1 MNRHFLILVTGL
13 AFMAACEPSGQP
25 GPETPREHA
34 EKHAQPGYVCP
45 MHPQVTSDEA
55 GSCPI
60 CGMDLVRRMPEG
72 DAGGSREILYYRH
85 PHKPEITANAPM
97 KDEMG
102 MDYIPVYADEG
113 VDGDGV
119 LISAEVRNNLGVRVA
134 EVERGILPRTISAV
148 GQVNYDE
155 SRVQHVHARAEGW
168 VERLFVS
175 SVGDRVARGDPLLEL
190 YSSRLVTA
198 QEEYLQALRLG
209 GEGLITASETRL
221 RALGISDDEIRRVRE
236 GNAGDGRIVYRAPS
250 DGVVTELG
258 IRDGMYV
265 KPDTDMVVVA
275 DLGKVW
281 IEADVLARQ
290 SGWLRAGIP
299 ARVKLDQLPD
309 GDLEGALTYI
319 YPEADPRTRAVRIR
333 LVFDNPGETLK
344 PNSFATVIV
353 SEPDPMPVL
362 KVPLGALIRTS
373 EQTRVIVE
381 IARNRFAP
389 RQVHVAYE
397 SGGMAAISRGLAA
410 GESIVVSGQFM
421 LDSEANLRGELER
434 ISSPPAEPGDAGRPD
449 HKH

>member
-1 MNRHFLILVTGL
+1 
-13 AFMAACEPSGQP
+13 
-25 GPETPREHA
+25 
-34 EKHAQPGYVCP
+34 
-45 MHPQVTSDEA
+45 
-55 GSCPI
+55 
-60 CGMDLVRRMPEG
+60 
-72 DAGGSREILYYRH
+72 
-85 PHKPEITANAPM
+85 
-97 KDEMG
+97 
-102 MDYIPVYADEG
+102 
-113 VDGDGV
+113 
-119 LISAEVRNNLGVRVA
+119 
-134 EVERGILPRTISAV
+134 
-148 GQVNYDE
+148 
-155 SRVQHVHARAEGW
+155 
-168 VERLFVS
+168 
-175 SVGDRVARGDPLLEL
+175 
-190 YSSRLVTA
+190 
-198 QEEYLQALRLG
+198 
-209 GEGLITASETRL
+209 
-221 RALGISDDEIRRVRE
+221 
-236 GNAGDGRIVYRAPS
+236 
-250 DGVVTELG
+250 
-258 IRDGMYV
+258 MYV